1 MQKRETE
8 GEEGSLSSSDSSG
21 TSHSPRLPSFSL
33 SVRVL
38 ADSATSTTIGTV
50 DENVL
55 QFVREKE
62 YFKQKLLGLGY
73 QGHLYRCIHLPWISP
88 YRG

>member
-1 MQKRETE
+1 
-8 GEEGSLSSSDSSG
+8 
-21 TSHSPRLPSFSL
+21 
-33 SVRVL
+33 VL